1 MCYIKLQK
9 LLVNL
14 DTFRHHFM
22 WLPRSKLC
30 NSKVAGFGNF
40 DIIKVTTNNS
50 FKHFQC
56 WQLLESR
63 KIAKNGNFG
72 LLEVVN
78 IGNFGCLKLPI
89 LAILGFQKLP
99 ILASLGCQFWQL
111 LGCPIVAI
119 NGL

>member
-1 MCYIKLQK
+1 MMCYIKLQK

-22 WLPRSKLC
+22 WLPRSMLC
-30 NSKVAGFGNF
+30 DTKVASYGNF

-50 FKHFQC
+50 FNHFQC

-72 LLEVVN
+72 LPEVANFGKFGLPKVAN
-78 IGNFGCLKLPI
+78 FGNF
-89 LAILGFQKLP
+89 
-99 ILASLGCQFWQL
+99 
-111 LGCPIVAI
+111 
-119 NGL
+119 